1 MPPKNSA
8 CARIVLNYV
17 FACAVSIHQIILIL
31 PFLLLQAQ
39 LKSEDTDMSQRV
51 DDLSSSVESFY
62 SENMSPQDQLYFS
75 LRQEKMQRNH
85 SLQYQRSSLSTPGLE
100 SISESS
106 SEDEEEGDEQTF
118 EDYCRRNIPLM
129 SRSRPTSHVSEE
141 PGSTE
146 GRPDIDTKEYCLLNN
161 TVRPKAKS
169 TSQLNVIRND
179 LTRHDSAYS
188 SSKRL
193 SVISC
198 VSDSVLITHK
208 HLPEFQ
214 PPKQ

>member
-1 MPPKNSA
+1 
-8 CARIVLNYV
+8 
-17 FACAVSIHQIILIL
+17 
-31 PFLLLQAQ
+31 
-39 LKSEDTDMSQRV
+39 MSQRV
-51 DDLSSSVESFY
+51 EDLSSSVESFY
-62 SENMSPQDQLYFS
+62 SENMSPQDQLYLS
-75 LRQEKMQRNH
+75 LRQEKMQRSH

-106 SEDEEEGDEQTF
+106 SEDEEEGDEQAF
-118 EDYCRRNIPLM
+118 EDYCRRSIPLM
-129 SRSRPTSHVSEE
+129 SRSRPTSHMSEE

-146 GRPDIDTKEYCLLNN
+146 DRPDIDTKEYCLLNN

-208 HLPEFQ
+208 HLPEYQ